1 VLRKLRAT
9 LTTTLTAVLVAG
21 VVGTVVPV
29 VGAQVAH
36 ADAAGKGGDYVAVPS
51 SPIVLDTRSGVGA
64 TGERGEASTTTFTVT
79 GGAVPTTG
87 VGSVVMRITLM
98 NPTEATWAVLWP
110 DGQTR
115 PGTTM
120 ISAGVGEDISNIAVV
135 KVGPQGKVSVYN
147 AAGKTHMVAEV
158 QGYFTSAQGTAGGGF
173 VPVTHTRVVDTRNG
187 TGTTTG
193 TIPSGGSRTVTLTG
207 GVIPAGAGA
216 AMVNL
221 LVPGAGKAGWLA
233 AGPGT
238 AVNRTVFNYEAG
250 STQSGAVLALA
261 TDGRV
266 TLRNNGPDPINLV
279 ITAEGYFGKV
289 SNQGAGLRDLTKR
302 LISTRTAGNGQ
313 PLGANATLDV
323 QVGGITG
330 MATQAVAGAAIN
342 IIVTPEAAGYLK
354 AWPVGEA
361 EPAVSIMDFKAGV
374 WRDNMLVLK
383 PGTDGKIRIRNG
395 SSKPAHV
402 IVDLQGWFAG
412 PVPTVPVEQDSKMS
426 MLMAAPVE
434 GAPAGK
440 LHYTYVD
447 DGGDLRWGLQDNVD
461 VEGDVHWTVLSDG
474 QSYTG
479 QPAITQ
485 LSSGQVRIFALRPG
499 GGVWS
504 RTQTAL
510 GTATWD
516 PWVDLGGS
524 MAAPP
529 EVAKLGTGTVVLF
542 ASDNAGK
549 LWAYAQTG
557 SVPFWR
563 GLGDQDLVAGTVR
576 AVEVQ
581 GGVRIF
587 GVTATGSVKTI
598 QYYDDGG
605 LSGWTDLGGQGLNG
619 KPAVVLRPGFVPQLF
634 VRGADGLIQTKLQD
648 LSGAWPTD
656 WQVIDA
662 GLAAGAPAAVKDPGS
677 SRIAVAYRGTDN
689 EIYRFYETSTGS
701 NTWGGPELIAGTG
714 NSDPAS
720 SDPTTMTFI
729 NSNGQT
735 VMVGFVSLN
744 GVPHFYSRK

>member
-1 VLRKLRAT
+1 VFRKLRAT
-9 LTTTLTAVLVAG
+9 LAAVLVAS

-29 VGAQVAH
+29 VGAQAAH
-36 ADAAGKGGDYVAVPS
+36 ADAAGKGGDYVPVSS

-87 VGSVVMRITLM
+87 VGSVVLRITLL
-98 NPTEATWAVLWP
+98 NPTEATWAVAWP

-120 ISAGVGEDISNIAVV
+120 ISAGAGEDISNIAVV
-135 KVGPQGKVSVYN
+135 KLGPQGKVSIYN

-158 QGYFTSAQGTAGGGF
+158 QGYFTSAQGATGGGF
-173 VPVTHTRVVDTRNG
+173 VPVTHTRVIDTRSG

-193 TIPSGGSRTVTLTG
+193 TIPAGGSRTVTLTG

-221 LVPGAGKAGWLA
+221 LVPGAAKAGYLA

-238 AVNRTVFNYEAG
+238 SVNRAVFNFEAG
-250 STQSGAVLALA
+250 STQSGAVLALS
-261 TDGRV
+261 TEGKV
-266 TLRNNGPDPINLV
+266 TFRNNGPDPINLV

-302 LISTRTAGNGQ
+302 LINTRTAGNGQ
-313 PLGANATLDV
+313 PLAANATLEV
-323 QVGGITG
+323 QVGGISG
-330 MATQAVAGAAIN
+330 MATQAVEGAAIN
-342 IIVTPEAAGYLK
+342 IVVTPEAAGYLK
-354 AWPVGEA
+354 AWVGA
-361 EPAVSIMDFKAGV
+361 IEPAVSVMDFKADI
-374 WRDNMLVLK
+374 WRSNMLTLK
-383 PGTDGKIRIRNG
+383 PGADGKIRIRNG

-412 PVPTVPVEQDSKMS
+412 PVPTVPIEQDSKMS
-426 MLMAAPVE
+426 MLMAAPVD
-434 GAPAGK
+434 GATAGK
-440 LHYTYVD
+440 LHHAYVD
-447 DGGDLRWGLQDNVD
+447 DGGDIRWGRQDNVD
-461 VEGDVHWTVLSDG
+461 VEGDVQWTVLSDG
-474 QSYTG
+474 QSFTG

-485 LSSGQVRIFALRPG
+485 LPSGQVRIFALRPNG
-499 GGVWS
+499 AVWS
-504 RTQTAL
+504 RTQTAV
-510 GTATWD
+510 GTTTWD
-516 PWVDLGGS
+516 PWVDLGGT

-529 EVAKLGTGTVVLF
+529 EAAKLGNNTVVLF

-563 GLGDQDLVAGTVR
+563 ELGDKHFVPGTVR

-587 GVTATGSVKTI
+587 GVTATGSVETM

-605 LSGWTDLGGQGLNG
+605 LSGWTGLGGENLTG

-634 VRGADGLIQTKLQD
+634 VRGAGGVIQTKLQD
-648 LSGAWPTD
+648 QSGAWPTD
-656 WQVIDA
+656 WQTIDA
-662 GLAAGAPAAVKDPGS
+662 GVTAGAPVAVKDPGS

-689 EIYRFYETSTGS
+689 EVYRFYETTVGS
-701 NTWGGPELIAGTG
+701 NTWGGPELLVGVG

-735 VMVGFVSLN
+735 VMFGFISLN